1 MAVQLGNYD
10 PTQQVIVFNGVIID
24 GYADDTFIK
33 VSRNEDTWMFKP
45 SNSGGGARARNP
57 NRSGKFEFTLHG
69 GSPSNAYL
77 STIARTDELAGTG
90 VGECSVVDRTST
102 GSSSGGGAGAFAAQ
116 AWVVKPADYERQKEV
131 GNVTWTIEAVDV
143 NIIHTGLQPLT

>member
-10 PTQQVIVFNGVIID
+10 PTQQAVIFNGVIID

-33 VSRNEDTWMFKP
+33 VTRNEDTWMFKP
-45 SNSGGGARARNP
+45 SNSGGGARSRNP
-57 NRSGKFEFTLHG
+57 NRSGRFEFTLHS

-90 VGECSVVDRTST
+90 VGECQVSDRNTT
-102 GSSSGGGAGAFAAQ
+102 GAKCFAAQ

-131 GNVTWTIEAVDV
+131 GNITWIIEGVDV
-143 NIIHTGLQPLT
+143 EITHVGLTPLT